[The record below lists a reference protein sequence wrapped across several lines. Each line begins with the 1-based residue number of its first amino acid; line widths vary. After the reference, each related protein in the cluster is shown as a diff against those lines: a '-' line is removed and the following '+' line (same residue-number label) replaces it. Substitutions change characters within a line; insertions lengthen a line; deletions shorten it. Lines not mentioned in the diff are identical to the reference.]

1 MWINWCLWGI
11 LGLCHLGAVV
21 MSFSIFSLFSFPL
34 WICLRSV
41 VFFYFFNSLL
51 QWKMRGLLCLRSVSS
66 FDFFNSL
73 LMWKVSGPFYPRCL
87 EWIQDIIFS
96 FIFSNFVAVMAI
108 WREFLRNIVA
118 IHTQYLGLSD
128 ECLSLS
134 FLLISVVIKE
144 VVFLS
149 FLPSF
154 F

>member
-1 MWINWCLWGI
+1 MRNIGTLPLGWGCYEFFD
-11 LGLCHLGAVV
+11 L
-21 MSFSIFSLFSFPL
+21 LFVFIPL

-108 WREFLRNIVA
+108 WHEFLRNIVA